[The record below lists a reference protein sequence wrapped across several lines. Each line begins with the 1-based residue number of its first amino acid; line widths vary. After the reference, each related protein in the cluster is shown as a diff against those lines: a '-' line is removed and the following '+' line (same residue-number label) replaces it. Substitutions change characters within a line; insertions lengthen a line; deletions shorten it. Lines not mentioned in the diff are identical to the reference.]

1 MCGKPLGAD
10 MLPGKNGPP
19 RKQDGNTL
27 IPLTDAAGETSAASA
42 ALGVDI
48 RRVADALGRLGEL
61 GM

>member
-1 MCGKPLGAD
+1 

-48 RRVADALGRLGEL
+48 RRVADALGRVGEL